1 MKCPPFALSA
11 LSALLLVMPDAHA
24 AELRGHGGPV
34 RGLAVSAD
42 GLSAFS
48 GSFDSTVIIWSLA
61 TSAAGQVLRFHDGA
75 INATIALPDGSAA
88 SGGEDGRIAIW
99 KPGGTQPEQVLEGHE
114 GPIVALALSADGR
127 FLGSA
132 AWDGTARIWSLE
144 GDSPPRI
151 LEGHAGNV
159 NGVGFLDSGEIA
171 TIGYDA
177 TLRIWPEDGPP
188 RVETFPTPLNA
199 LAVMPGDDRLAVGGA
214 DGRLRL
220 VGADGSVE
228 AEAEIAPTPVIAVA
242 TDGRRIA
249 AAGLRGAIAILAAAD
264 LAPERT
270 LVGPGLP
277 VWSLA
282 FVPGTDELLTG
293 GNDNIIRRWNA
304 ATGASL
310 DSGISSVPS
319 DPLAQYAGDP
329 GAAVYRACVA
339 CHTLQPGEGV
349 RAGPTLHGI
358 MGRPIASL
366 PDYDYSA
373 DFAGHDIVW
382 TKETVAR
389 LFEIGPHAF
398 TPGTK
403 MPEQTINRAAD
414 RDALVEFLERAT
426 R

>member
-1 MKCPPFALSA
+1 MIRLPLTV
-11 LSALLLVMPDAHA
+11 LALLIAVCGVRA

-42 GLSAFS
+42 GLAAFS
-48 GSFDSTVIIWSLA
+48 GSFDSTAIRWALG
-61 TSAAGQVLRFHDGA
+61 TSSAEQVLRFHDGSV
-75 INATIALPDGSAA
+75 NAAVLLADGRAVT
-88 SGGEDGRIAIW
+88 GGEDGRIAIW
-99 KPGGTQPEQVLEGHE
+99 ASGSATPERILEGHQ
-114 GPIVALALSADGR
+114 GPIVALTPSADGR
-127 FLGSA
+127 RLGSA
-132 AWDGTARIWSLE
+132 AWDGTARVWALE
-144 GDSPPRI
+144 GEAPPRI

-159 NGVGFLDSGEIA
+159 NGIGFLGSGEIA

-177 TLRIWPEDGPP
+177 TLRIWPEDGPA
-188 RVETFPTPLNA
+188 RVETFPTPLNV
-199 LAVMPGDDRLAVGGA
+199 LAVVPGADMLAVGGG

-220 VGADGSVE
+220 VGADGSVA

-249 AAGLRGAIAILAAAD
+249 AAGLRGAIAILGAKD
-264 LAPERT
+264 LDPERT

-282 FVPGTDELLTG
+282 FVPGTDELLSG
-293 GNDNIIRRWNA
+293 GNDSMIRRWNA

-310 DSGISSVPS
+310 DSGLAASPS

-329 GAAVYRACVA
+329 GANVYRACVA

-373 DFAGHDIVW
+373 EFASHDIVW
-382 TKETVAR
+382 TPETVAR
-389 LFEIGPHAF
+389 LFEIGPHAY

-403 MPEQTINRAAD
+403 MPEQTISGAAD
-414 RDALVEFLERAT
+414 REALVRFLERAT

>member
-1 MKCPPFALSA
+1 MIRLLSLALA
-11 LSALLLVMPDAHA
+11 VFLAIPGVHA

-34 RGLAVSAD
+34 RALAVGAD
-42 GLSAFS
+42 GASVVS
-48 GSFDSTVIIWSLA
+48 GSFDSTAISWSLG
-61 TSAAGQVLRFHDGA
+61 TSSTEQVLRFHDGSVNAA
-75 INATIALPDGSAA
+75 ILLPDGRAVT
-88 SGGEDGRIAIW
+88 GGEDGRIAIW
-99 KPGGTQPEQVLEGHE
+99 AIGAAKPSRILEGHE
-114 GPIVALALSADGR
+114 GPIVSLTLSADGQR
-127 FLGSA
+127 LGSA
-132 AWDGTARIWSLE
+132 AWDGTARIWPLASE
-144 GDSPPRI
+144 SPPKI
-151 LEGHAGNV
+151 LEGHTGNV
-159 NGVGFLDSGEIA
+159 NGVAFLASGEIV

-177 TLRIWPEDGPP
+177 TLRIWPENGAAQ
-188 RVETFPTPLNA
+188 VETFPTPLNA
-199 LAVMPGDDRLAVGGA
+199 LAVVPGSELLAIGGA

-220 VGADGSVE
+220 VGEDGTIR
-228 AEAEIAPTPVIAVA
+228 AEAEISPTPVIAVA
-242 TDGRRIA
+242 SDGQRIA

-293 GNDNIIRRWNA
+293 GNDSVIRRWNV

-310 DSGISSVPS
+310 DSGLAGSPV
-319 DPLAQYAGDP
+319 DPLAEYAGDP
-329 GAAVYRACVA
+329 GAGVYRACVA

-349 RAGPTLHGI
+349 RAGPTLHRI

-366 PDYDYSA
+366 PDYDYSDA
-373 DFAGHDIVW
+373 FSGHDIVW
-382 TKETVAR
+382 TPETVAR
-389 LFEIGPHAF
+389 LFEIGPHAY